1 MQKAT
6 RFEASFWTFD
16 VNGYAM
22 QDLRTAFVWGA
33 WHRSTSACVPLAH
46 ARFFRQRN
54 HPSILTLTNHSQRPL
69 L

>member
-6 RFEASFWTFD
+6 RFEASFWTFIWLR
-16 VNGYAM
+16 GYAM

-46 ARFFRQRN
+46 ARFFWQRKT
-54 HPSILTLTNHSQRPL
+54 HQF
-69 L
+69 